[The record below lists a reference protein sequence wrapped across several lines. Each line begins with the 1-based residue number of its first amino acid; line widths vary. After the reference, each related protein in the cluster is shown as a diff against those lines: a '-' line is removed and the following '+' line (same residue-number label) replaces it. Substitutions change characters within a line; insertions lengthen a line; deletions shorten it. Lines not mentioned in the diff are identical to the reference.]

1 MSQRR
6 INHEYVFS
14 GCVVTTY
21 FRPYSLYPPHWRWL
35 VSVGKTPVGKQSTPG
50 RSRCSLPMLPSRTEL
65 RRQTLLWEIP
75 STSKLTCMSPT
86 LTPPPE
92 VMPSSG
98 CQTDIRQLWSGGC
111 RSNHGRCQCPVTQ
124 AMWRLKQRS
133 PRCADSALSP
143 FCCPI
148 YKISHNILDHSC
160 AWLVLFGLEY
170 QLFMDS
176 ISFMFSSLAQG
187 QLRTPSLT
195 QPWWSDR
202 EWYGQNRA
210 VSIHCGP
217 MRLYN
222 DVDMGQHRQHMQTW
236 ILKVGYHCSR
246 LII

>member
-1 MSQRR
+1 MSQQR

-14 GCVVTTY
+14 ACIVTTY

-111 RSNHGRCQCPVTQ
+111 RPNHGRCQCPMTQ

-148 YKISHNILDHSC
+148 YKISHNIWAQLCLIGFVWVRIPVVYGFDLLHVFLSSTGAIAYPELDTALMKWSWMIWAKQSC
-160 AWLVLFGLEY
+160 
-170 QLFMDS
+170 
-176 ISFMFSSLAQG
+176 INSLWPYEA
-187 QLRTPSLT
+187 
-195 QPWWSDR
+195 
-202 EWYGQNRA
+202 
-210 VSIHCGP
+210 I
-217 MRLYN
+217 
-222 DVDMGQHRQHMQTW
+222 
-236 ILKVGYHCSR
+236 
-246 LII
+246 